1 MASAFASLIASGS
14 PWQVHPSNRTPRPP
28 AVISGMGQLQTLPLP
43 LAGQLKWRAYPSVAL
58 RLRRRITDCACSLEG
73 RGDHASLEP
82 AHSHPRAYSPT
93 IRKVQMGNWLVC
105 NTCEDA
111 VIRRWHS
118 LGGGRENAMQ
128 NS

>member
-1 MASAFASLIASGS
+1 MSIVKEDHLPPSCAVPSDGSLS
-14 PWQVHPSNRTPRPP
+14 PDSCCARRMLLT
-28 AVISGMGQLQTLPLP
+28 AESGQLQTLPLP

-118 LGGGRENAMQ
+118 PGRRP
-128 NS
+128 